1 MKLLR
6 DNMKENR
13 SDATSEKLLSAAA
26 KVFSAKGYAGTRL
39 EDIALESGHTRGAIS
54 FLFKNKRNLFHQLAQ
69 GFFNDAT
76 CQINELMSS
85 PLPPREKIENLLDY
99 SFDID
104 ENYYKLAIINI
115 ALSGEPQDL
124 SDLPEMFKADHS
136 KTLEMISETVE
147 AGIQEGV
154 FSTSVDA
161 EFAAKAIF
169 TFCRGLYGDLVN
181 FFDGMPNEAIKQN
194 SKKLF
199 LSYLLS

>member
-1 MKLLR
+1 MK
-6 DNMKENR
+6 MKK
-13 SDATSEKLLSAAA
+13 SDATSEKLLDAAA

-69 GFFNDAT
+69 GSFHDVT
-76 CQINELMSS
+76 SQISELMSS
-85 PLPPREKIENLLDY
+85 SLPSREKIENLLDY
-99 SFDID
+99 AFDID
-104 ENYYKLAIINI
+104 KNFYKLAIVNI

-124 SDLPEMFKADHS
+124 STLPEMFKADHS
-136 KTLEMISETVE
+136 KTLMMISETVA
-147 AGIQEGV
+147 AGVQEGV
-154 FSTSVDA
+154 FSTSVDS

-181 FFDGMPNEAIKQN
+181 FFDGMSNEAIKQN

>member
-1 MKLLR
+1 
-6 DNMKENR
+6 MKENR

-69 GFFNDAT
+69 GFFNDVT
-76 CQINELMSS
+76 SQISELMSS
-85 PLPPREKIENLLDY
+85 SLPPQEKIEKLLDY
-99 SFDID
+99 AFDID
-104 ENYYKLAIINI
+104 ENFYKLAIVNI

-124 SDLPEMFKADHS
+124 SGLPEMFKADHS
-136 KTLEMISETVE
+136 KTLEMISETVT
-147 AGIQEGV
+147 AGVQDGV
-154 FSTSVDA
+154 FSTSVDP

-199 LSYLLS
+199 LSYLKI